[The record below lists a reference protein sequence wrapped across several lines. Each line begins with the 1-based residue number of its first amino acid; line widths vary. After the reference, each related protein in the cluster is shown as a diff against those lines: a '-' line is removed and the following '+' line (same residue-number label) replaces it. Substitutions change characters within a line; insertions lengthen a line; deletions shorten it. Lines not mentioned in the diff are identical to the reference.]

1 MKWNYMYYILAR
13 KLIIKTWTYAMSSV
27 VFLTTRGLANNLK
40 ENRLFLIYILSW
52 YINKYNLKIKL
63 RTYRVC
69 RWRSW
74 NGSTNNSNLEYTSLN
89 SERNSHWIERMSKWM
104 KWSEE
109 KKTHWVLNWR
119 RKEIWK
125 LPNKHSEDTL

>member
-74 NGSTNNSNLEYTSLN
+74 NGSTNNSNLEFIVDLDRYKFWKEFSLN
-89 SERNSHWIERMSKWM
+89 WKNKQMNEMKRRKKNSLGFKLKKERNLKIA
-104 KWSEE
+104 
-109 KKTHWVLNWR
+109 
-119 RKEIWK
+119 
-125 LPNKHSEDTL
+125 